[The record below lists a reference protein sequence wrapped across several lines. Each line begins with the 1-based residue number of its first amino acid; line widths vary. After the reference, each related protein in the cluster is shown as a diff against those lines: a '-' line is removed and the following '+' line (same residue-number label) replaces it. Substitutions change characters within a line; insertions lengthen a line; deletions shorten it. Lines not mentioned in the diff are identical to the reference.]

1 MFKKY
6 VMSFLVL
13 FIGLIGI
20 HFLKN
25 ETREIE
31 IRIEKVSKN
40 IFLLQE
46 NFETQKIEYSYLSS
60 PERISNL
67 ARKYLSNNYI
77 FTIPE
82 KKLNE
87 KK

>member
-6 VMSFLVL
+6 LMSFLVL

-77 FTIPE
+77 FIIQE
-82 KKLNE
+82 KN
-87 KK
+87 

>member
-6 VMSFLVL
+6 LMSFLVL
-13 FIGLIGI
+13 FIGLIGV

-67 ARKYLSNNYI
+67 ASKYLSNNYI
-77 FTIPE
+77 FIIPE
-82 KKLNE
+82 KKI
-87 KK
+87 K

>member
-6 VMSFLVL
+6 LMSFLVL

-31 IRIEKVSKN
+31 IRIQKVSKN
-40 IFLLQE
+40 IILLQE

-77 FTIPE
+77 FIIPE

>member
-6 VMSFLVL
+6 LMSFSVL
-13 FIGLIGI
+13 FIGLVGV

-31 IRIEKVSKN
+31 IRIEKISKN
-40 IFLLQE
+40 IILLQE
-46 NFETQKIEYSYLSS
+46 NLETQKIEYSYLSS

-67 ARKYLSNNYI
+67 AKKYLSNNYI
-77 FTIPE
+77 FIIPE
-82 KKLNE
+82 KKN
-87 KK
+87 K

>member
-1 MFKKY
+1 
-6 VMSFLVL
+6 MSFSVL
-13 FIGLIGI
+13 FIGLVGV

-31 IRIEKVSKN
+31 IRIEKISKN
-40 IFLLQE
+40 IILLQE
-46 NFETQKIEYSYLSS
+46 NLETQKIEYSYLSS

-67 ARKYLSNNYI
+67 AKKYLSNNYI

-82 KKLNE
+82 KKI
-87 KK
+87 K

>member
-6 VMSFLVL
+6 LMSFLVL
-13 FIGLIGI
+13 FIGLVGI

-31 IRIEKVSKN
+31 IGIEKVSKN
-40 IFLLQE
+40 IIFLQE

-67 ARKYLSNNYI
+67 ASKYLSNNYI
-77 FTIPE
+77 FIIPK